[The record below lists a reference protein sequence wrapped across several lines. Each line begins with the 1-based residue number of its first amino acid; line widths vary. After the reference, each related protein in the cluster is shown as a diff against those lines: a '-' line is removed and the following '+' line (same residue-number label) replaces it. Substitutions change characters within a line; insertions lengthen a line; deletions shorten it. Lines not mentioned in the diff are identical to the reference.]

1 MLRWSK
7 NNVRGDDK
15 SMSLKARSVLVVV
28 VGTVLGLAVLL
39 GTSLLAERAS
49 MHDAAAGSVRMQ
61 DVRALAEVLD
71 RVRREYVDVV
81 DDRQLIDSAIDGII
95 SELDSH
101 SRYLAPTDYEEIRI
115 STTGNYTGVGLDV
128 SFESGKVIVVTPLDG
143 TPAQRAGILP
153 GDTLVSVDDIPV
165 DENHVEDTIGRMRGE
180 PGTGVTVDVIRDGE
194 DEPLRFALVRSEIKV
209 QTVRSEY
216 LGDGFGYIRL
226 TGFSER
232 TADDLTD
239 VAKDLQDQAEDQLRG
254 VVLDLRNNPGGVL
267 AAAVDVADA
276 FLERGLIVRGT
287 GRVRESRFE
296 HYADPG
302 DILRGIEIAVLVNGG
317 SASASEI
324 VAGALKDNG
333 RARLVGE
340 TTYGKGSVQTVI
352 PLTSGRAIKL
362 TTARYLTPSG
372 RSINGI
378 GIVPDFV
385 VHAHNPKEQ
394 FGRAGNDVGLRE
406 DNQLQ
411 EALRVI
417 GFELPEL
424 DTVQ

>member
-1 MLRWSK
+1 
-7 NNVRGDDK
+7 
-15 SMSLKARSVLVVV
+15 MSLKIRWIPVLV
-28 VGTVLGLAVLL
+28 VGTVLGLTVSLGASLL
-39 GTSLLAERAS
+39 GEWVSTQEV
-49 MHDAAAGSVRMQ
+49 AAGSVRTE
-61 DVRALAEVLD
+61 DIRVLAEVLE
-71 RVRREYVDVV
+71 RVRREYVDVI
-81 DDRQLIDSAIDGII
+81 DDKQLIESAINGII

-101 SRYLAPTDYEEIRI
+101 SRYLGPADYEDIRI

-128 SFESGKVIVVTPLDG
+128 SFEAGKVIVVTPLDG

-153 GDTLVSVDDIPV
+153 GDTLVSVDDVPV
-165 DENHVEDTIGRMRGE
+165 DENHVEDTISRMRGL
-180 PGTGVTVDVIRDGE
+180 PGTGVTVDVVRDGE
-194 DEPLRFALVRSEIKV
+194 DEPLRFALIRSEIQV

-232 TADDLTD
+232 TAEDLST
-239 VAKDLQDQAEDQLRG
+239 VAKDLQGQAENQLRG

-267 AAAVDVADA
+267 DAAVDVADA

-296 HYADPG
+296 HYAGAG
-302 DILRGIEIAVLVNGG
+302 DILSGVELAILVNGG

-324 VAGALKDNG
+324 VAGALKENG

-340 TTYGKGSVQTVI
+340 TTYGKGSVQTI
-352 PLTSGRAIKL
+352 MPLTEGRAIKL

-378 GIVPDFV
+378 GIAPDFV
-385 VHAHNPKEQ
+385 VYAHNPREQ
-394 FGRAGNDVGLRE
+394 FGRAGSLIE
-406 DNQLQ
+406 ASADNQLQ
-411 EALRVI
+411 EALRII
-417 GFELPEL
+417 GFDPAGP
-424 DTVQ
+424 